1 MASGQHQLQGGR
13 VATQAPDLQAQRFPP
28 ARQGHEEAGPS
39 RQTVTCP
46 RRLAPGGRAE
56 GRRPWKEQAGSL
68 GEAPDTRRRAQSL
81 PVTPV
86 SAPSACGH
94 TAAGR
99 GSGRCVRPRSTAEC
113 PWCPFPR
120 LAESHPTTSVQSPLF
135 SALIFSMTLK
145 ACLFKGPWVALFW
158 GWHAAIQTSCHH
170 RGLGNAG
177 VLTAAGVPE
186 GVPCERQSQTR
197 LPLF

>member
-68 GEAPDTRRRAQSL
+68 GEAPDTGRRAQSL

-86 SAPSACGH
+86 CAPSACGH

-99 GSGRCVRPRSTAEC
+99 GWGAASGLAPPPSVHGARFHGWQRATRQHRFKA
-113 PWCPFPR
+113 PFFQ
-120 LAESHPTTSVQSPLF
+120 L
-135 SALIFSMTLK
+135 
-145 ACLFKGPWVALFW
+145 
-158 GWHAAIQTSCHH
+158 
-170 RGLGNAG
+170 
-177 VLTAAGVPE
+177 
-186 GVPCERQSQTR
+186 
-197 LPLF
+197 

>member
-28 ARQGHEEAGPS
+28 ARRGHEEAGPS

-81 PVTPV
+81 PVTRSARPLRVGTRRPAGAGALRPASLHRRVSMAPV
-86 SAPSACGH
+86 P
-94 TAAGR
+94 TAGR
-99 GSGRCVRPRSTAEC
+99 EPPDNIGSKPPFFSSNFLHDSKSMSFQRPLGGSVLGMARG
-113 PWCPFPR
+113 
-120 LAESHPTTSVQSPLF
+120 HPDFMSSQ
-135 SALIFSMTLK
+135 
-145 ACLFKGPWVALFW
+145 GPW
-158 GWHAAIQTSCHH
+158 
-170 RGLGNAG
+170 
-177 VLTAAGVPE
+177 
-186 GVPCERQSQTR
+186 
-197 LPLF
+197 

>member
-1 MASGQHQLQGGR
+1 MASGQHQLQGGPR
-13 VATQAPDLQAQRFPP
+13 
-28 ARQGHEEAGPS
+28 GH
-39 RQTVTCP
+39 
-46 RRLAPGGRAE
+46 
-56 GRRPWKEQAGSL
+56 AGSRPPSPAL
-68 GEAPDTRRRAQSL
+68 PACQARARGSWAQQTDSDVPPSSGPRGTGRGAQTLEGASGVTRGGPGHPPPSTE
-81 PVTPV
+81 PPCNPV

-99 GSGRCVRPRSTAEC
+99 GSGRCVRPRSTAGC
-113 PWCPFPR
+113 PWRPFPR